1 MSALDSTGAPVQSV
15 QPRRRAG
22 RDAWRM
28 LRRSPT
34 GLAGLVLV
42 GAIVLLC
49 LASASGLLPHDPLA
63 QEAAQRMSPP
73 SAEHWFG
80 TDRFG
85 RDVFAR
91 VAAGVANSARIALV
105 AVAFSTIAGTIGG
118 IVAGYLRGAPDAA
131 VSGITNVLFAFPPL
145 LLALTLASVFARTWF
160 TIAVAIA
167 IVYTPIFIR
176 VTRGPVLTLREID
189 FVRAA
194 RATGQSSAAIMARHI
209 LPNIASIVI
218 VQVTLSLSWAVL
230 TEASLSFLG
239 LGTPPPA
246 PSLGSMVYEA
256 RTLVALAPWTMVF
269 PGLVMVVL
277 VVGLNLLGDGV
288 RDALDPQSRGK
299 R

>member
-1 MSALDSTGAPVQSV
+1 MSAVEAPATVAA
-15 QPRRRAG
+15 QPDG
-22 RDAWRM
+22 RSGRNAFRM
-28 LRRSPT
+28 LLRSP
-34 GLAGLVLV
+34 AGLVGLILV
-42 GAIVLLC
+42 GLIAALC
-49 LASASGLLPHDPLA
+49 LASALSLLPYDPLL
-63 QEAAQRMSPP
+63 QEAADRMRPP
-73 SAEHWFG
+73 SSEHWFG

-105 AVAFSTIAGTIGG
+105 AVAFSTLAGTVGG
-118 IVAGYLRGAPDAA
+118 IVSGYLRGASDAA
-131 VSGITNVLFAFPPL
+131 ISGVTNVLFAFPPL

-194 RATGQSSAAIMARHI
+194 RATGQSPAAIMARHI
-209 LPNIASIVI
+209 LPNIVSIII

-256 RTLVALAPWTMVF
+256 RTLVALAPWTMIF